1 MPELKCINSFL
12 RNSTELNRMPL
23 CSDFNISEVFT
34 WCLVPLTQNC
44 KIGGGLD
51 PPYSFSRD
59 FLEWSF
65 SCSKLDTKISEQIK
79 FSGENGNYSLSTTQ
93 TYRCSSRLLIQTE
106 KQLAQKW
113 SFVLRFFRSLCLLP
127 WTERFITVFWFRTK
141 LLTNIKFVT
150 FLSGIMPLF

>member
-79 FSGENGNYSLSTTQ
+79 FSGENGNYSLSTMQ
-93 TYRCSSRLLIQTE
+93 TYRCSSRLVIQTE

-113 SFVLRFFRSLCLLP
+113 SFVLRFFGPFASFFGQKDSSQSFDSEQSSLQTSNL
-127 WTERFITVFWFRTK
+127 W
-141 LLTNIKFVT
+141 
-150 FLSGIMPLF
+150 LFFQE